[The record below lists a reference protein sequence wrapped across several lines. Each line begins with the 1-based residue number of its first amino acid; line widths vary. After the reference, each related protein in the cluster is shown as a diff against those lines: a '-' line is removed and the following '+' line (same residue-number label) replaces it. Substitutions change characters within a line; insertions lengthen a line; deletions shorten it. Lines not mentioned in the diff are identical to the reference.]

1 MEGVVYQVGSMLTER
16 TARPVSNH
24 PTLDAALASCEGDP
38 AEKTAAGH
46 KGVRPWVC
54 RVSQEGRR
62 IEAWVAI
69 HGEATA
75 GKGLSP
81 EEASMA
87 AQWAQ
92 RRAEARAVATQN
104 FFACA
109 A

>member
-1 MEGVVYQVGSMLTER
+1 MLTER
-16 TARPVSNH
+16 AARAVSNH
-24 PTLDAALASCEGDP
+24 PTLEAALASCEGDP
-38 AEKTAAGH
+38 TEKTAAGH

-81 EEASMA
+81 EESQMASE
-87 AQWAQ
+87 WAQ
-92 RRAEARAVATQN
+92 RRVDAVAVAAQR
-104 FFACA
+104 FACA